1 MAKCRQFYLR
11 RDQGVMDDAKKRQV
25 YCKTCNV
32 RTEAK
37 VVATH
42 VKSQLADPRGD
53 PVDSP
58 YYVTVYEFAVCS
70 GCEEPFLFEHDY
82 IEVPGEFLVSQG
94 ERMLYPDHDVFPG
107 KGVPETV
114 RHAHQD
120 AVRSYAA
127 GLYGPCVL
135 MCRKCIEAMC
145 YELGETKGNLRNR
158 LLALSDQQKIDSKLI
173 MWLDGLRVIGNDAAH
188 DLYAQIDKSDA
199 FDSLHFVEAVLMY
212 VFSLNTRYDE
222 FRSRRARP
230 SK

>member
-1 MAKCRQFYLR
+1 
-11 RDQGVMDDAKKRQV
+11 MDDPKKRQV

-32 RTEAK
+32 RTEAQ

-42 VKSQLADPRGD
+42 VKSRLANPGGD

-82 IEVPGEFLVSQG
+82 IEVPGEFSAPQG

-114 RHAHQD
+114 RRAQQD

-127 GLYGPCVL
+127 GLYEPCVI

-145 YELGETKGNLRNR
+145 YELGETKGSLHKR
-158 LLALSDQQKIDSKLI
+158 LLALRDQQKIDSKLI
-173 MWLDGLRVIGNDAAH
+173 IWLDGLRAIGNDAAH
-188 DLYAQIDKSDA
+188 DLDAQIDKSDA
-199 FDSLHFVEAVLMY
+199 LDSLHFVEAVLMY

-222 FRSRRARP
+222 FQSRRARS